1 MHAIGIDMSK
11 DLFHVAFSDTQVKK
25 FMNTPEGIEEFMTAM
40 EDLSCSVTDTRIG
53 VEATGVYHLLCA
65 TTLRAHEWDI
75 FVINP
80 LESHRMI
87 TAGLRTVKTDRLDAI
102 KIRTM
107 VMIGKG
113 YLFTD
118 TTDTLALKALVVERQ
133 SLVDMRKQTRQ
144 RIEVHHLKERATGVA
159 LHDSG
164 SAILETLTNEITAIE
179 RAMGGY
185 DLDTQAL
192 LRSIP
197 GVGKVTAATLVAF
210 IGNINRFPTPEKLV
224 AFIGLDSRVFQS
236 GTSVQGK
243 GYISK
248 RGNKYLRHILFNAAF
263 IARQHNPELG
273 RYHAQKL
280 AEGKH
285 YYSAL
290 CAVERKLVHLIYAV
304 WKRGTPYEKR
314 ESSKKKETA
323 EVST

>member
-1 MHAIGIDMSK
+1 MQAIGIDMSK
-11 DLFHVAFSDTQVKK
+11 DTFHAAFSDTQVKK
-25 FMNTPEGIEEFMTAM
+25 FMNTHEGIEEFMTFI
-40 EDLSCSVTDTRIG
+40 EDLGCSVTDTRIG
-53 VEATGVYHLLCA
+53 VEATGVYHLLLA
-65 TTLRAHEWDI
+65 VTLRDHEWDI
-75 FVINP
+75 SVINP

-87 TAGLRTVKTDRLDAI
+87 TAGLRTVKTDRLDAL

-107 VMIGKG
+107 AMIGRG

-133 SLVDMRKQTRQ
+133 ALVDMRKMTKQ
-144 RIEVHHLKERATGVA
+144 RMEVHRLKERATGAV
-159 LHDSG
+159 LHNSG
-164 SAILETLTNEITAIE
+164 SALLETLTNEITAIE
-179 RAMGGY
+179 DAMGGY
-185 DLDTQAL
+185 EEDTQAL

-197 GVGKVTAATLVAF
+197 GIGKVTAGALVAF
-210 IGNINRFPTPEKLV
+210 IGNIKRFPTPEKLV

-248 RGNKYLRHILFNAAF
+248 RGNKYLRHVLFNAAF
-263 IARQHNPELG
+263 IARQHNPDLG

-285 YYSAL
+285 YFSAL

-304 WKRGTPYEKR
+304 WKRGTPYQKR
-314 ESSKKKETA
+314 ET
-323 EVST
+323 V